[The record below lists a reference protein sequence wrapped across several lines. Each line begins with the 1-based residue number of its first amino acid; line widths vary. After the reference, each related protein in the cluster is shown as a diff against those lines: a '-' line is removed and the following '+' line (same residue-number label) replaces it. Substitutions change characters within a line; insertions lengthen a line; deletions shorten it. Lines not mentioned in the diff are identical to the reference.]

1 MGGDRGRRVTA
12 GRWGRNAA
20 AGSGATPRRRPAA
33 WVATAVV
40 AALVVTVAVVAGG
53 YDARDTPRV
62 EPGVW
67 VARDAGQYA
76 RVNTDTG
83 ELDTVRRVADPSSV
97 AQSGRNGLLLT
108 NGNGRAWPIAAAR
121 PVDVGTAGDRGSAD
135 GAGSDGAGSEVDA
148 DAAVGAG
155 DGQVSDAERNA
166 AAQPGQDS
174 VANGVAMPEGTR
186 DVLVAGRYVA
196 VRTESGRV
204 HVGTLRQEGQDAA
217 DGARGSGNATDA
229 DADAEALGAR
239 LAALQPLGGDPDA
252 PRGGGAE
259 DPDDETDTESADDN
273 AAAAEAEAAS
283 DPAAAIALSPSGV
296 LAVYSDSTHSVAR
309 FDLARGVGLADSA
322 TRGTARTVSAGS
334 GAGSAATPAPALGDA
349 VRLSGEP
356 VASPQLALIGK
367 SWALLDS
374 ASGQLFHGDAE
385 PTPVELA
392 PGALLQSSSGT
403 SGGGTGSAT
412 PRDAVLIADQE
423 GLVTVTRDGESS
435 RIAATGTP
443 ARPIELAG
451 VRYAAWLG
459 SGSGSLWRG
468 DGEPIPLQF
477 DDAVRDESDLAPV
490 FRSNGSRAVLSDE
503 RTGMVWTL
511 PDGTLLPLSQWN
523 LADPPEEVQGTVV
536 VEDVPEQVAPTAVD
550 DAFGARPGESTTLPV
565 LLNDFDANARDVLTI
580 VPESLGDAPLPADFG
595 SVEMLADRQSLVV
608 HPEAGATGTATF
620 TYRITDGALESA
632 AATVTVRIVPEE
644 ENSAPEW
651 CPVTGCQREWGVP
664 AIAPG
669 GTLVTPVLEGWVDAE
684 GDVMTLAH
692 VAAVRDADP
701 VRALVTA
708 DGRLAVRHTDPGAG
722 GADIAL
728 RVTVRDS
735 RGAEQERE
743 LTLAVRPEAV
753 PEVQGTAG
761 TVAVGVP
768 ATLTPLDR
776 VAGGSGSFALVDV
789 APQTGAAVAS
799 TNPVAGTVEITASEP
814 GVSTFAV
821 TVRDA
826 VTGAEATGAL
836 RITAAP
842 DGAGLALP
850 PLRAYVRPLADA
862 TVEVLDAIPGAE
874 SRALAVVGATVTDG
888 ELQTDVIDHAQV
900 RVAGATADGKPGRIG
915 AADIT
920 VSEGGDTARGRL
932 TVFQAPEAG
941 GTGVIAVADAA
952 TVRVGSTV
960 DIRVLENDVGAP
972 GERLLLHPEVT
983 GSGAKGELAFA
994 AGGTLRYLAPSEPGT
1009 YRVGYT
1015 VFAASAPE
1023 LSDTGEVIV
1032 TVVPGGANRDPH
1044 PAPLTAR
1051 VTPGATSTVT
1061 VPRSGVDPDGDRVRL
1076 RSVGASEDSRVT
1088 ASVARSG
1095 TGIEVTVAATA
1106 EPGTVDLPYTVID
1119 DRGGTGTATLHVVV
1133 TGDGAA
1139 PPVTLTDQVRLV
1151 PGGKTVVQPLDND
1164 SDPAGG
1170 ELRLREVV
1178 PNLPGGADHPEY
1190 ERMAKAVDA
1199 RELRAGRITLA
1210 AGAELGTVS
1219 YRYTVESTATSSTAD
1234 GLIVVQT
1241 SERVGAQA
1249 PAVRDTIVS
1258 VRDRADLGGRGIDV
1272 LRGNVRWPA
1281 GDPAALTLSL
1291 WDQKNSDFAVAGSR
1305 ITGPY
1310 NPKGE
1315 TVVFQVAGTDASGTD
1330 VTSYGFLV
1338 IPPLEELQLTLQR
1351 DLEPLE
1357 VAEGESLTTPVA
1369 DVVDAGPDDRV
1380 ELRSGVFPTARAGAR
1395 CESAGEGAFRYEAG
1409 SGGPWSDVCRIE
1421 VRLRGQE
1428 AWTAL
1433 PVPVRVIPDAPVA
1446 ELRALTRTIAPGASE
1461 TIQLSD
1467 MVEWQ
1472 GGRVGDA
1479 SELRF
1484 SATGGGS
1491 AFEVAAEGGT
1501 LRATAQASARP
1512 GAQETV
1518 TVSVTGAGESHAPL
1532 SLRVGES
1539 PRDLPRG
1546 ATVSLRCT
1554 VGESCGGELV
1564 GLAGEYDPFAGK
1576 RGGGLQLAAVDG
1588 GSCPVANFAVSGTS
1602 GLAVSWPSAT
1612 GPGGTCTVGFTVR
1625 DAQGR
1630 TGTGSIEFD
1639 AQGLPDAPTS
1649 VTQTGFTV
1657 STATFR
1663 VALGG
1668 RLAHPAVTDVRLSGG
1683 GSSQCTPAGPDAFEC
1698 TASGLRSGERHAFTA
1713 RAVNAVGESA
1723 SSGAVTGWAYR
1734 APERP
1739 SITATALQ
1747 DAANTDQSRGGLR
1760 IAATGSRDT
1769 REFRVSIAGVDRG
1782 TIQGPE
1788 GRGDFAGLPAGP
1800 VTVVVTPV
1808 TALDLPPVGG
1818 GSASGTAA
1826 QTEAR
1831 VIGAPIVTGATL
1843 ESQGPTT
1850 GKVTAVGQGAHQSE
1864 TVTWSYAIA
1873 PSGTAP
1879 DCRAGG
1885 GSAEFTNLD
1894 RGRWYVGAACARS
1907 AYGVSSASTDAVQIG
1922 GAIPDPRV
1930 SYAIATAPAPDGA
1943 GVKYEL
1949 SGDVQ
1954 VGELLPNAKLR
1965 FSPSGGGGET
1975 LAPDPNDGT
1984 QITVQQCVG
1993 SQCSDPAA
2001 VRWSGAPRPVTVAPS
2016 TRCVDPANQAT
2027 LAGSLSISG
2036 AAAGSARF
2044 ELGEVTGETAQV
2056 TVLWGGEYRGL
2067 QPAVLTV
2074 CAAAAPTP

>member
-1 MGGDRGRRVTA
+1 M
-12 GRWGRNAA
+12 
-20 AGSGATPRRRPAA
+20 
-33 WVATAVV
+33 V
-40 AALVVTVAVVAGG
+40 AALLVTIAVVAGG
-53 YDARDTPRV
+53 YDTRDTPRV

-83 ELDTVRRVADPSSV
+83 ELDTVRRVADPSGV
-97 AQSGRNGLLLT
+97 AQSGRSGLLLT

-121 PVDVGTAGDRGSAD
+121 PVDVGAPGERGGGEDS
-135 GAGSDGAGSEVDA
+135 GSDTDTGDSPADA
-148 DAAVGAG
+148 DADADSAEGAPADIG
-155 DGQVSDAERNA
+155 DTT
-166 AAQPGQDS
+166 GQDT
-174 VANGVAMPEGTR
+174 VANGVAMPEGAR

-204 HVGTLRQEGQDAA
+204 HVGTLRQDDTDTERRDAA
-217 DGARGSGNATDA
+217 ADPIAA

-239 LAALQPLGGDPDA
+239 LGALLPLGSDPDPA
-252 PRGGGAE
+252 RAGDAEGGDSAGAE
-259 DPDDETDTESADDN
+259 SGPSDE
-273 AAAAEAEAAS
+273 AAAE
-283 DPAAAIALSPSGV
+283 PAAAIALSPAGV
-296 LAVYSDSTHSVAR
+296 LAVYAESTHTVTR
-309 FDLARGVGLADSA
+309 FDLARGVGRADA
-322 TRGTARTVSAGS
+322 ADGAAARAVSAG
-334 GAGSAATPAPALGDA
+334 AGSEAAPAIGEA
-349 VRLSGEP
+349 LSLTGAP
-356 VASPQLALIGK
+356 VVSPQLALVGA
-367 SWALLDS
+367 SWALLD
-374 ASGQLFHGDAE
+374 AEEGRLFNGDAE
-385 PTPVELA
+385 ATPVELG
-392 PGALLQSSSGT
+392 PGALLQGSSG
-403 SGGGTGSAT
+403 SAGTASAT

-423 GLVTVTRDGESS
+423 GLVIVTRDGQSS
-435 RIAATGTP
+435 RVAAAGIP
-443 ARPIELAG
+443 ARPIEVDGA
-451 VRYAAWLG
+451 RYAAWLG
-459 SGSGSLWRG
+459 AGSGSLWRG

-503 RTGMVWTL
+503 RTGMIWTL
-511 PDGTLLPLSQWN
+511 PDGALLPLSQWS

-550 DAFGARPGESTTLPV
+550 DAFGARPGEPATLPV

-580 VPESLGDAPLPADFG
+580 VPESLGDAPLPEDFG
-595 SVEMLADRQSLVV
+595 SVELLADRQSLVV
-608 HPEAGATGTATF
+608 HPAPGATGTESF
-620 TYRITDGALESA
+620 TYRISDGALESA
-632 AATVTVRIVPEE
+632 AATVTVRMVPED

-669 GTLVTPVLEGWVDAE
+669 GTLVTPVLEGWVDAQ
-684 GDVMTLAH
+684 GDVMTLAG
-692 VAAVRDADP
+692 VVAVREADP

-708 DGRLAVRHTDPGAG
+708 DGRLAVRHTDPGSG

-735 RGAEQERE
+735 RGAEQDRE
-743 LTLAVRPEAV
+743 LTLAVRPDAM
-753 PEVQGTAG
+753 PEVEGTAG

-768 ATLTPLDR
+768 ATLNPLDR
-776 VAGGSGSFALVDV
+776 AAGGSGSFALVDV
-789 APQTGAAVAS
+789 APQTGTATAI
-799 TNPVAGTVEITASEP
+799 TNAVAGTVEISASEP

-826 VTGAEATGAL
+826 VTGVEATGPL
-836 RITAAP
+836 RITAAQ

-862 TVEVLDAIPGAE
+862 TVEVLDAIPGAA

-900 RVAGATADGKPGRIG
+900 RVAGATADGTPGRIG

-920 VSEGGDTARGRL
+920 VSEGSATAQGRL

-994 AGGTLRYLAPSEPGT
+994 AGGTLRYLAPTEPGT

-1015 VFAASAPE
+1015 VFAASSPE

-1061 VPRSGVDPDGDRVRL
+1061 VPRSGIDPDGDRVRL
-1076 RSVGASEDSRVT
+1076 RSVGGSDDSRVT
-1088 ASVARSG
+1088 ASIARSG

-1106 EPGTVDLPYTVID
+1106 ELGTVDLPYTVID
-1119 DRGGTGTATLHVVV
+1119 DRGGTGTGTLHVVV

-1151 PGGKTVVQPLDND
+1151 PGGETVVQPLDND

-1170 ELRLREVV
+1170 ELRLLEVV
-1178 PNLPGGADHPEY
+1178 PNLPGGEDHPDY
-1190 ERMAKAVDA
+1190 ERLAHAIDTG
-1199 RELRAGRITLA
+1199 ELRAGRITLT
-1210 AGAELGTVS
+1210 AGTELGTSS

-1249 PAVRDTIVS
+1249 PAVRDTIVN

-1291 WDQKNSDFAVAGSR
+1291 WDEKNSEFAVSGSR

-1310 NPKGE
+1310 DPKGG
-1315 TVVFQVAGTDASGTD
+1315 TVVFRVAGTDASGTD

-1351 DLEPLE
+1351 DLAPLE
-1357 VAEGESLTTPVA
+1357 VAEDESVTAAVT

-1380 ELRSGVFPTARAGAR
+1380 ELRSGVFPTTRSGAR

-1409 SGGPWSDVCRIE
+1409 AGGPWADVCRIE

-1461 TIQLSD
+1461 SIELSD

-1472 GGRVGDA
+1472 GGRAGDA
-1479 SELRF
+1479 ADLKF
-1484 SATGGGS
+1484 SATGGGA
-1491 AFEVAAEGGT
+1491 AFEVSAAGGT
-1501 LRATAQASARP
+1501 LRATAQAGARP

-1518 TVSVTGAGESHAPL
+1518 SVSVSGAGESHAPL
-1532 SLRVGES
+1532 TLRVGES

-1546 ATVSLRCT
+1546 ATVALSCT

-1588 GSCPVANFAVSGTS
+1588 GSCPVASFAVVGTS
-1602 GLAVSWPSAT
+1602 GLAVSWADAS

-1630 TGTGSIEFD
+1630 TGAGSIEFD
-1639 AQGLPDAPTS
+1639 AQGLPGAPAS
-1649 VTQTGFTV
+1649 VTQTGFTE

-1683 GSSQCTPAGPDAFEC
+1683 GSSQCVPAGPDAFEC

-1723 SSGAVTGWAYR
+1723 PSGSVTGWAYR

-1739 SITATALQ
+1739 NITVTALQ

-1760 IAATGSRDT
+1760 IAAAGSRDT
-1769 REFRVSIAGVDRG
+1769 REFRVSVAGVDRG

-1788 GRGDFAGLPAGP
+1788 GRGDFGGLPAGA
-1800 VTVVVTPV
+1800 VAVVVTPV
-1808 TALDLPPVGG
+1808 TSLELPPVGG

-1831 VIGAPIVTGATL
+1831 VIGAPILTGATL
-1843 ESQGPTT
+1843 ASTGPTS
-1850 GKVTAVGQGAHQSE
+1850 GKVTAAGQGAHQGE
-1864 TVTWSYAIA
+1864 NVTWSYAIA

-1879 DCRAGG
+1879 DCRSGG
-1885 GSAEFTNLD
+1885 ASAEFTKLD

-1907 AYGVSSASTDAVQIG
+1907 AYGVSSAPTEAVQIG

-1930 SYAIATAPAPDGA
+1930 SYAIAATPDPDGA
-1943 GVKYEL
+1943 GVKYGL
-1949 SGDVQ
+1949 AGDVQ
-1954 VGELLPNAKLR
+1954 VGERLPNATLR
-1965 FSPSGGGGET
+1965 FSASGGGGNT
-1975 LAPDPNDGT
+1975 LSLDPNDGT
-1984 QITVQQCVG
+1984 PITVQQCVAEH
-1993 SQCSDPAA
+1993 CSEPAPVA
-2001 VRWSGAPRPVTVAPS
+2001 WSVAPRPVTIAPS
-2016 TRCVDPANQAT
+2016 GQCVDPANTAT
-2027 LAGSLSISG
+2027 LAAAVGISG
-2036 AAAGSARF
+2036 AAAGSAQF
-2044 ELGEVTGETAQV
+2044 ELGEVTGETAQL
-2056 TVLWGGEYRGL
+2056 TVRWGGEYRGL
-2067 QPAVLTV
+2067 HPAVLTV
-2074 CAAAAPTP
+2074 CAVPAPTP